1 MDPISEGIDAEI
13 EAEIQDDLEIGDNGE
28 IFNNDQAAAIE
39 MTGVPPA
46 PPGRLRQGLST
57 QYQPGPMQ
65 RQYAPPYGVYQNP
78 MASQPPRGES
88 PSPPTGF
95 PIRGMLQPPYFPRGP

>member
-28 IFNNDQAAAIE
+28 IFNNDQAAATE
-39 MTGVPPA
+39 MAGVPPA
-46 PPGRLRQGLST
+46 PPGRLRLGLST
-57 QYQPGPMQ
+57 QYHPSTTQ
-65 RQYAPPYGVYQNP
+65 RQYAPPHGIYHNQ

-88 PSPPTGF
+88 PSPPT
-95 PIRGMLQPPYFPRGP
+95 

>member
-28 IFNNDQAAAIE
+28 IFNNDQAATTE
-39 MTGVPPA
+39 MIGGPPS
-46 PPGRLRQGLST
+46 PPGRLRLGLST
-57 QYQPGPMQ
+57 EYQLDPMQ

-88 PSPPTGF
+88 PSPQQDF
-95 PIRGMLQPPYFPRGP
+95 

>member
-28 IFNNDQAAAIE
+28 LFNNDQTTVAK
-39 MTGVPPA
+39 MTGAPPT
-46 PPGRLRQGLST
+46 PPGRLRLGLPT

-65 RQYAPPYGVYQNP
+65 RQYAPPYGVY
-78 MASQPPRGES
+78 
-88 PSPPTGF
+88 
-95 PIRGMLQPPYFPRGP
+95 